1 MCYPGIAHRPESSR
15 RGAAAVEFAFVAPI
29 LVALLL
35 GMIEAASLSET
46 SNHLR
51 LGLRQSARLAGMD
64 RSEILEPGQSTND
77 KITLD
82 LKNFLSASGIDGSA
96 ADVSITDLGGC
107 DIDLDDPSAEYAL
120 FKLTVTIPYEN
131 ALQSAINGGQTQGFS
146 RSYTFRNARN
156 ASLCH

>member
-1 MCYPGIAHRPESSR
+1 MCRIAEGKRSKSSR
-15 RGAAAVEFAFVAPI
+15 EGAAAVEFAFVAPI

-51 LGLRQSARLAGMD
+51 LALRQSARLAGMD
-64 RSEILEPGQSTND
+64 RSEILEPRQSTNE
-77 KITLD
+77 KIIAD

-96 ADVSITDLGGC
+96 AEVTISALDGGE
-107 DIDLDDPSAEYAL
+107 IDLDDRSAEYAL

-131 ALQSAINGGQTQGFS
+131 ALQSAVNGGECQGLT

-156 ASLCH
+156 AALCH